1 MAADDK
7 REIDTGQNVSD
18 DENENGQQ
26 QQAGTK
32 KSKLPLIII
41 LIVFLF
47 LIAGGAAGAYFFFLK
62 PNPQSAEVKPAAV
75 EQPKTIVFFPMEPFI
90 VNLLDNETERYLKVT
105 MQVELSEQRTVDEL
119 RRLNPILRDTIL
131 DLLTSKTYREMIDP
145 LGKQRL
151 RDEIAT
157 RLNMILDHNKGRVN
171 KVYFTEFVIQ

>member
-1 MAADDK
+1 MNQLSVGGFRRRFRNTFIGTRGFYRTVFALVLPIIA
-7 REIDTGQNVSD
+7 QN
-18 DENENGQQ
+18 
-26 QQAGTK
+26 
-32 KSKLPLIII
+32 
-41 LIVFLF
+41 IVTSF
-47 LIAGGAAGAYFFFLK
+47 
-62 PNPQSAEVKPAAV
+62 
-75 EQPKTIVFFPMEPFI
+75 

-119 RRLNPILRDTIL
+119 RRLNPMLRDTIL